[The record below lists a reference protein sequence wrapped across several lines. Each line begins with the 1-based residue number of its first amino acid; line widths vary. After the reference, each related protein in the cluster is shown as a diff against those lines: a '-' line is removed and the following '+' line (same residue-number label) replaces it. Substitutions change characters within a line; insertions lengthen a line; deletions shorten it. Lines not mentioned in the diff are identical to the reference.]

1 MAIIIIIVFVLILG
15 VLIFSH
21 ELGHFVV
28 ARRNGIKT
36 DEFGFGFPPRIL
48 GVQFLKGSKFE
59 QKMEVESLQF
69 EKIDIKTGESEEIIR
84 ETITEK
90 IRRVGRFVPIKKWRI
105 IWGNRDGDDENEKKD
120 LKEAEENDFSKSTIY
135 SLNWIPMGG
144 FVKIKGENGEGK
156 DNPDSFASKKPWT
169 RVKVLAAGV
178 IMNFILAWF
187 LYSVGYVVG
196 NPEAVENGESVQI
209 INVVEGSPASSMGL
223 KSGDEIFKTQT
234 LPDGSIIQIVNVE
247 DVQKYVNDF
256 KGQEVDLK
264 IKRGS
269 EMLDLKG
276 VPRVNAPE
284 GQGSLGI
291 ELAQVSVV
299 RYPWYQAPWLGLLKL
314 KDVFLAIFVV
324 LFEALKSLLMWKA
337 PTGLEVAGPV
347 KIFNLTGD
355 FVRLGY
361 IYVIQFAA
369 LLSVNLG
376 IMNALPIPALDGG
389 RILFVIIEKIKG
401 RPIKETTEQL
411 FHTVGFF
418 TLIMLMIFIVTRE
431 LLATFWK

>member
-1 MAIIIIIVFVLILG
+1 MILG

-36 DEFGFGFPPRIL
+36 DEFGFGFPPRIF

-59 QKMEVESLQF
+59 HKMEVESLQI
-69 EKIDIKTGESEEIIR
+69 EKLDIKTGGSEEIIKK
-84 ETITEK
+84 TIIEK
-90 IRRVGRFVPIKKWRI
+90 LQRIGRFVPVKKWRI
-105 IWGNRDGDDENEKKD
+105 IWGSHDGDDENEKKD

-156 DNPDSFASKKPWT
+156 DDPDSFASKKPWT

-187 LYSVGYVVG
+187 LYSVGYVIG

-209 INVVEGSPASSMGL
+209 INVVEKSPANLMGL
-223 KSGDEIFKTQT
+223 KAGDEIFKTQT
-234 LPDGSIIQIVNVE
+234 LSDESAIQINNVE
-247 DVQKYVNDF
+247 DVQNYVGNF
-256 KGQEVDLK
+256 KGQEVNLK

-269 EMLDLKG
+269 EVLDLKG
-276 VPRVNAPE
+276 VPRVNAPDGE
-284 GQGSLGI
+284 GSLGI
-291 ELAQVSVV
+291 ELAQVSIVK
-299 RYPWYQAPWLGLLKL
+299 YPWYQAPWLGLLKL
-314 KDVFLAIFVV
+314 KDVFIAIFVV
-324 LFEALKSLLMWKA
+324 IFEALRSLLTWKA
-337 PTGLEVAGPV
+337 PTGLEIAGPV

-376 IMNALPIPALDGG
+376 IMNILPIPALDGG

-401 RPIKETTEQL
+401 RPVKEKTEQL

-418 TLIMLMIFIVTRE
+418 ALIMLMIFIITRE
-431 LLATFWK
+431 LLAMFWK

>member
-1 MAIIIIIVFVLILG
+1 MVFILILG
-15 VLIFSH
+15 ILIFSH

-36 DEFGFGFPPRIL
+36 DEFGFGFPPRI
-48 GVQFLKGSKFE
+48 GGFVRVENKWKF
-59 QKMEVESLQF
+59 
-69 EKIDIKTGESEEIIR
+69 
-84 ETITEK
+84 
-90 IRRVGRFVPIKKWRI
+90 
-105 IWGNRDGDDENEKKD
+105 IWGN
-120 LKEAEENDFSKSTIY
+120 KEIGSKNTIY
-135 SLNWIPMGG
+135 SLNWIPLGG
-144 FVKIKGENGEGK
+144 FVKIKGENGEEK
-156 DNPDSFASKKPWT
+156 EEADSFASKKPWV
-169 RVKVLAAGV
+169 RAKVLAAGV

-196 NPEAVENGESVQI
+196 NPEAVENGPSVQI
-209 INVVEGSPASSMGL
+209 INVIDESPAKQMGL
-223 KSGDEIFKTQT
+223 KPGDEIFKTQT
-234 LPDGSIIQIVNVE
+234 LSDGNVIQINTVE
-247 DVQKYVNDF
+247 DVQNYIGNF
-256 KGQEVDLK
+256 KGQEVALK
-264 IKRGS
+264 IKRGK
-269 EMLDLKG
+269 EAMNLKG

-291 ELAQVSVV
+291 ELAQVSIVK
-299 RYPWYQAPWLGLLKL
+299 YPWYQAPWLGLLKL
-314 KDVFLAIFVV
+314 KEVFLAIFIV
-324 LFEALKSLLMWKA
+324 LYEALKSFLVWKA
-337 PTGLEVAGPV
+337 PAGLEIAGPV

-401 RPIKETTEQL
+401 RPVKEKTEQF

-418 TLIMLMIFIVTRE
+418 ALIMLMIFIITRE